1 MITNKIN
8 PQKRKFIKKFFKG
21 VFVFALFPGFNQKNL
36 NTKKKA
42 KFNWILRNDDL

>member
-8 PQKRKFIKKFFKG
+8 LQKRKFIKNFFKG

-36 NTKKKA
+36 ITKKKA
-42 KFNWILRNDDL
+42 KFNWVLKNDDL